1 MKASVVLKRVFSNKT
16 KRVSRSKSGD
26 AASFLFLFIVSL
38 FSMIPLVLSISNSLK
53 PINELFIYPPRIFPI
68 SPTFDNYTTLF
79 SLLST
84 TWVPFTRYLFNTV
97 FVTFTT
103 TFLHVIFSS
112 MAAYPL
118 AKHKFKGKAF
128 LNELIM
134 LSLMFVSAVT
144 DVANY
149 ITVSLL
155 GWLDSYFAMIV
166 PSIAYTMGLFLLKNF
181 MTTIPDSLIEAAK
194 IDGASEMTILWR
206 IIMPVSKPAWLTL
219 VIVMIQN
226 LWGQA
231 NTTYIYSEKYKTL
244 PAALSIVTS
253 GGLIRMGAA
262 QAVGVIMLV
271 VPATIF
277 IFNQTKIVETMAS
290 SGLKE

>member
-1 MKASVVLKRVFSNKT
+1 
-16 KRVSRSKSGD
+16 
-26 AASFLFLFIVSL
+26 
-38 FSMIPLVLSISNSLK
+38 MIPLVLSISNSLK

-244 PAALSIVTS
+244 PAALSMVTS